1 MYLEF
6 SQEGSVKEISD
17 YLRKHQPQFCEQC
30 KEMDG
35 NDTSTGNGQSD
46 KNESS
51 KCGICKTVSFL
62 NIYSSLIW

>member
-6 SQEGSVKEISD
+6 SQRSTVTEISD
-17 YLRKHQPQFCEQC
+17 YLRLHQPQFCEQC

-46 KNESS
+46 KIRASQ
-51 KCGICKTVSFL
+51 CGICKTVSFL
-62 NIYSSLIW
+62 NIIPH